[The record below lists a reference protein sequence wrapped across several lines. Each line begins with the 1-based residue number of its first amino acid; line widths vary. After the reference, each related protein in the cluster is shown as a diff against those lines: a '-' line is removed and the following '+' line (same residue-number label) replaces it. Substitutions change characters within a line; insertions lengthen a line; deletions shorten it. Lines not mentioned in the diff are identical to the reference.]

1 MKQSTLVLLATVA
14 LCGLVSGPAL
24 ACTGVPDLDLSI
36 VAQAFEGL
44 ATLLV
49 IPDGS
54 GPPLTEARTA
64 DGTTVDA
71 TIHLT
76 VITYCFGED
85 PVPGFPREDMWL
97 ESIGGGLASC
107 QGGTI
112 ADANTDEDGHTQ
124 WSQPLKAGGNDQG
137 NCRVMV
143 NGMPVGDAAGQTL
156 NFNSPDMDGDGAIN
170 LTDIHRF
177 SVDYFGPYEFRA
189 DLMRDG
195 SVNLSDLSVLARA
208 LGKSCP

>member
-1 MKQSTLVLLATVA
+1 MKKSALVLLAA
-14 LCGLVSGPAL
+14 LSLCGLISGPAQ
-24 ACTGVPDLDLSI
+24 ACTGIPDLDLSI
-36 VAQAFEGL
+36 VVQAFEGL

-71 TIHLT
+71 TLHLT
-76 VITYCFGED
+76 MITYCFGED
-85 PVPGFPREDMWL
+85 PVPDFPREDIWL
-97 ESIGGGLASC
+97 ESIDGGLASC

-124 WSQPLKAGGNDQG
+124 WSQPPKAGGYDQG

-143 NGMPVGDAAGQTL
+143 SGMPVGDAAGQTL
-156 NFNSPDMDGDGAIN
+156 NFNSPDMDGNGDIN
-170 LTDIHRF
+170 LTDIYRF

-195 SVNLSDLSVLARA
+195 SVNLSDLSVLAGA